1 MKPRTIL
8 LIAVIIIAA
17 FVLGACATGPRVSS
31 VPGLAASD
39 TAAYVSFGQSVIKID
54 TAKDEAVK
62 DALWRFPEKGNVNV
76 IFFAAPLIDG
86 DKIVIGDFANI
97 LHGLNEGDGT
107 EAWRFGGAKG
117 WYQSQ
122 VIKDG
127 QVYYVAN
134 FDRNVYAL
142 NAADH
147 SLKWTYADKF
157 GFLAAPMVV
166 DSKLIVSSQDHKV
179 IALDK
184 ETGEELWTAQ
194 TKGSVVSAPY
204 YIEATK
210 SLMVGDIGNE
220 IVWIDLETG
229 KVNKTFNDNG
239 SMSAVWSSP
248 VKSGDLIVVTDDKGV
263 IYLFNESDELVT
275 KVDSAGSMLAGALPL
290 EDGFI
295 TVTSGGTVRF
305 IKNGENKASWTQT
318 VKGPGDAE
326 VQLNT
331 TPVLSGNTIVIAGL
345 ANNHTTLMV
354 WGYDLTGNLLWSF
367 PPEKK

>member
-8 LIAVIIIAA
+8 LFAVIIIAA
-17 FVLGACATGPRVSS
+17 LVLGACATGPRVTS

-39 TAAYVSFGQSVIKID
+39 TAAYVSFGQSVVKID
-54 TAKDEAVK
+54 TVKEETVK
-62 DALWRFPEKGNVNV
+62 DVTWRFPVKGSTSV
-76 IFFAAPLIDG
+76 IFHAAPLIDR
-86 DKIVIGDFANI
+86 DKIIVGDFANT
-97 LHGLNEGDGT
+97 LHGLNESDGT
-107 EAWRFGGAKG
+107 QAWQFSKAKG

-127 QVYYVAN
+127 DVYFVAN

-142 NAADH
+142 NASDH
-147 SLKWTYADKF
+147 SIKWSYADKF
-157 GFLAAPMVV
+157 GFLASPMVV
-166 DSKLIVSSQDHKV
+166 GSKLIVSSQDHKV

-184 ETGEELWTAQ
+184 ETGNELWTAP

-204 YIEATK
+204 YIEETK
-210 SLMVGDIGNE
+210 TLLVGDIGNE

-239 SMSAVWSSP
+239 TMSAVWASP
-248 VKSGDLIVVTDDKGV
+248 VKSGDQIVVTDDKGV
-263 IYLFNESDELVT
+263 IYLFNTDGDLVN

-290 EDGFI
+290 DDGFV
-295 TVTSGGTVRF
+295 TVTSEGTMRF
-305 IKNGENKASWTQT
+305 VKNGENKASWTQT
-318 VKGPGDAE
+318 VKGPGDAAI
-326 VQLNT
+326 QLNT
-331 TPVLSGNTIVIAGL
+331 NPVLSGKTIVIAGL

>member
-17 FVLGACATGPRVSS
+17 FALGACATGPRVTS
-31 VPGLAASD
+31 VAGLAASD
-39 TAAYVSFGQSVIKID
+39 QAAYVSYGQSVIKID
-54 TAKDEAVK
+54 TVKPETVK
-62 DALWRFPEKGNVNV
+62 DVLWRFPEKGNANV
-76 IFFAAPLIDG
+76 IFHATPLVD
-86 DKIVIGDFANI
+86 DTKIIIGDFANK
-97 LHGLNEGDGT
+97 LHGLNESDGT
-107 EAWRFGGAKG
+107 EAWQFSGAKG

-127 QVYYVAN
+127 DVYYVAN

-142 NAADH
+142 NASDH
-147 SLKWTYADKF
+147 SLKWAYADKF
-157 GFLAAPMVV
+157 GFLASPIVV
-166 DSKLIVSSQDHKV
+166 GSKLIVSSQDHKV

-184 ETGEELWTAQ
+184 DTGKEIWAAQ

-210 SLMVGDIGNE
+210 ILMVGDIGNE

-229 KVNKTFNDNG
+229 KVTKTFNDNG
-239 SMSAVWSSP
+239 SMSAVWASP
-248 VKSGDLIVVTDDKGV
+248 VMSGEQIVVTDDKGV
-263 IYLFNESDELVT
+263 IYLFNQSGELEG
-275 KVDSAGSMLAGALPL
+275 KVASAGVMLAGALPV
-290 EDGFI
+290 ENGFV
-295 TVTSGGTVRF
+295 TVTTDGTLRF
-305 IKNGENKASWTQT
+305 VKNGESVASWSQL
-318 VKGPGDAE
+318 VKGAGDAKVE
-326 VQLNT
+326 LNT
-331 TPVLSGNTIVIAGL
+331 TPVLSGKTIVIAGL

>member
-8 LIAVIIIAA
+8 LIAVVIIAA
-17 FVLGACATGPRVSS
+17 FALGACATGPRVTS

-39 TAAYVSFGQSVIKID
+39 TAAYVSFGQSVVKID
-54 TAKDEAVK
+54 TVKDETVK
-62 DALWRFPEKGNVNV
+62 DVTWRFPENGSASV
-76 IFFAAPLIDG
+76 IFHATPLIDG
-86 DKIVIGDFANI
+86 DKIVIGDFANT
-97 LHGLNEGDGT
+97 LHGLNESDGT
-107 EAWRFGGAKG
+107 EAWRFIGAKG

-127 QVYYVAN
+127 EVYYVAN

-142 NAADH
+142 NAANQ

-157 GFLAAPMVV
+157 GFLAAPVV
-166 DSKLIVSSQDHKV
+166 VGSKLIVSSQDHKV

-184 ETGEELWTAQ
+184 DTGNELWTAQ

-220 IVWIDLETG
+220 IVWIDVETG
-229 KVNKTFNDNG
+229 KVSKTFNDNG
-239 SMSAVWSSP
+239 TMSAVWASP
-248 VKSGDLIVVTDDKGV
+248 VKSGDQIVVNDDKGV
-263 IYLFNESDELVT
+263 VYLFNTEGDLVN
-275 KVDSAGSMLAGALPL
+275 KVNSAGTMLAGVLPL
-290 EDGFI
+290 DDGFI
-295 TVTSGGTVRF
+295 TVTSEGTMRF
-305 IKNGENKASWTQT
+305 VKNGDNKASWTQT
-318 VKGPGDAE
+318 VKGPGDAAVE
-326 VQLNT
+326 LNT
-331 TPVLSGNTIVIAGL
+331 SPVLSGNTIVIAGL

-367 PPEKK
+367 PPEKN